1 MIEWQNVSFGYG
13 RSQVLHQV
21 SCRMENG
28 TVVGL
33 IGPNGAGKTTMLRLG
48 ARILKPQE
56 GLVLVD
62 GKPAG
67 DESARGF
74 AKKLAFLPQSRP
86 VPAISVRSLVGL
98 GRFAHGKGDSEA
110 VEQAMETVGIT
121 RLAERDVRTLSGGQR
136 QMAYLA
142 MLLSQES
149 PNVLLDEPFTHLDIG
164 AQLDVAQVIR
174 RMKDAG
180 KCVGIVM
187 HDLNLLDKVCDR
199 AVLMDGGSIVYDG
212 NAADCLWSEALQNA
226 FDVRILENQGISFA
240 KR

>member
-21 SCRMENG
+21 SCRMKNG

-62 GKPAG
+62 GKPAE

-174 RMKDAG
+174 QMKDAG

-212 NAADCLWSEALQNA
+212 NAADCLRSEALQNA

>member
-21 SCRMENG
+21 SCRVENG

-33 IGPNGAGKTTMLRLG
+33 IGPNGAGKSTMLRLG

-62 GKPAG
+62 GRPAG

-74 AKKLAFLPQSRP
+74 ARKLAFLPQSRP

-142 MLLSQES
+142 MLLAQES

-174 RMKDAG
+174 QMKDAG

-212 NAADCLWSEALQNA
+212 NAADCLRSEALQNA

>member
-13 RSQVLHQV
+13 RSGVLHQV

-33 IGPNGAGKTTMLRLG
+33 IGPNGAGKTTMLRMG

-174 RMKDAG
+174 QMKDAD

-212 NAADCLWSEALQNA
+212 NAADCLRSEALQNA

>member
-28 TVVGL
+28 TVAGL

-110 VEQAMETVGIT
+110 VERAMETVGIT

-174 RMKDAG
+174 QMKDAD

-212 NAADCLWSEALQNA
+212 NAADCLRSEALQNA

>member
-21 SCRMENG
+21 SCRVENG

-33 IGPNGAGKTTMLRLG
+33 IGPNGAGKSTMLRLG

-62 GKPAG
+62 GRPAG

-74 AKKLAFLPQSRP
+74 ARKLAFLPQSRP

-121 RLAERDVRTLSGGQR
+121 RLAERNVRTLSGGQR

-174 RMKDAG
+174 QMKDAG

-212 NAADCLWSEALQNA
+212 NAADCLRSEALQNA

>member
-28 TVVGL
+28 TVAGL

-110 VEQAMETVGIT
+110 VERAMETVGIT

-174 RMKDAG
+174 QMKDAG

-212 NAADCLWSEALQNA
+212 NAADCLRSEALQNA

>member
-212 NAADCLWSEALQNA
+212 NAADCLRSEALQNA